1 MENKKRA
8 SGHIEVM
15 ISFVIFIG
23 LIVFLFIMLNP
34 LKIFSASKS
43 MLDTTTNKVIE
54 NVSTELTTSSVKVQD
69 SYILPEGL
77 PKDCLTISLKSK
89 AGEELIVKNGS
100 GSEVESAKGTETLSF
115 KYDGSNRFYR
125 ISLSENIFPTKL
137 LVGSS
142 CATLEPTDY
151 QLGITRTR
159 DIISS
164 EKLKTFT
171 EEYTEDYDALKTSLG
186 LENNFN
192 FIIFKGDGSIFE
204 VDGTKIRGQENPP
217 GGINVLAKDV
227 VIEILNKSADII
239 PAIMNIRAWE

>member
-54 NVSTELTTSSVKVQD
+54 NVSTELTSSSVKVT
-69 SYILPEGL
+69 SLPEGSME
-77 PKDCLTISLKSK
+77 DCLTISLKSK
-89 AGEELIVKNGS
+89 AEEELIVKNETG
-100 GSEVESAKGTETLSF
+100 GEVESAKGTETLSF